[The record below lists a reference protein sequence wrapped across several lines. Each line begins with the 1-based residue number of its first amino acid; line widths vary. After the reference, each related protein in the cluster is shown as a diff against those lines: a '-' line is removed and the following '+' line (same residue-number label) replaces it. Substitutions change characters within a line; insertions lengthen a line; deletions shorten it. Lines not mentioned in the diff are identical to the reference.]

1 MKIYSTVLLLFLGT
15 FGFAQSVIN
24 NYKYVIVPKQFEKF
38 RSENQYKTSTMVKF
52 YLSKQGINTFYDD
65 ALPLELDSDRCLA
78 LYTKLDDQSNMFST
92 KVAVVFEDCKGVEQY
107 RTQLGSSKTKQYVDA
122 YREAISEAFNSLSN
136 FQYNYAK
143 AEDTTPVI
151 LNFKDDVKKL
161 PAPPPPPPAVEPEPE
176 AVEESTEPTQEPKDK
191 EESGLLPMPEEQTE
205 AVTLQDAVAE
215 VAENETVFLG
225 TLYAQK
231 TETGFQLVDTTPSI
245 QFYLKETSLPNVF
258 VAERK
263 GQTGLLFLKDDIWI
277 FEFYQGA
284 DRVQEELQIK
294 F

>member
-15 FGFAQSVIN
+15 FCFAQSVIN
-24 NYKYVIVPKQFEKF
+24 NYKYVIVPKQFENF

-52 YLSKQGINTFYDD
+52 YLSKQGINAFYDD

-92 KVAVVFEDCKGVEQY
+92 KVAIVFEDCKGVEQF

-122 YREAISEAFNSLSN
+122 YREAISESFNSLSN
-136 FQYNYAK
+136 FQYTYARV
-143 AEDTTPVI
+143 EDNTPVI

-161 PAPPPPPPAVEPEPE
+161 PPPTPPAVETKPE
-176 AVEESTEPTQEPKDK
+176 AVEDTAESTQEPQDK

-215 VAENETVFLG
+215 VAEDEPVFLG
-225 TLYAQK
+225 ALYAQK

-263 GQTGLLFLKDDIWI
+263 GQTGLLFLRDDIWI

-284 DRVQEELQIK
+284 DRIQEELQIK